1 MGSVHTG
8 QLKSIV
14 VRSSADTCA
23 KLLEEEV
30 SVLSS

>member
-8 QLKSIV
+8 QLKSMV
-14 VRSSADTCA
+14 VRSSADTRP
-23 KLLEEEV
+23 KLLEVV